1 MVLSKSSENISSIE
15 LSDFS
20 ISFSDQ
26 KRIIDSLNIKFEA
39 GKTYLLTGPTG
50 SGKSTLLKFLKGIV
64 PLFYPALITGEVLI
78 NDSSVS
84 LEDLWSLRSN
94 IAYVSQDPS
103 LQVIGSTVKEDL
115 AFGLEN
121 LALPPETINN
131 RIVSLADTLNI
142 QHLLTRSS
150 AELSG
155 GELAL
160 VNLASIL
167 ILEPQVILLD
177 EITAFLDV
185 NSRNNVLDLVVSIK
199 DSSKILVI
207 VSHRVH
213 DFLPL
218 VDEVITLD
226 RGSVQFHGS
235 SKHFI
240 RSNFSFITNRLR
252 LDELFRVG
260 VPFCDQM
267 NIKEDFNTPEQLID
281 IIRGILS
288 E

>member
-1 MVLSKSSENISSIE
+1 
-15 LSDFS
+15 
-20 ISFSDQ
+20 
-26 KRIIDSLNIKFEA
+26 
-39 GKTYLLTGPTG
+39 
-50 SGKSTLLKFLKGIV
+50 
-64 PLFYPALITGEVLI
+64 
-78 NDSSVS
+78 
-84 LEDLWSLRSN
+84 
-94 IAYVSQDPS
+94 
-103 LQVIGSTVKEDL
+103 
-115 AFGLEN
+115 
-121 LALPPETINN
+121 
-131 RIVSLADTLNI
+131 
-142 QHLLTRSS
+142 
-150 AELSG
+150 
-155 GELAL
+155 
-160 VNLASIL
+160 ASIL